1 MSEQKSSTAMIWDAI
16 SIGDIDQT
24 CGLFSRHPEM
34 VNAFIPFGGG
44 TFLHLAASKQGVDM
58 AEALLKI
65 GFDVNKGGKFA
76 GDTALVSACSYGNYS
91 VAKYLIDNEAKLD
104 VESPQKNPLFGA
116 IIGCSSEIV
125 RLLLEAGIDTSVRY
139 TGESMR
145 NMDAIAF
152 ALERGEGVI
161 AREIA
166 LWNSNGDVA
175 KANALLE
182 TGQEI
187 VNSNNAS
194 PDPEA

>member
-1 MSEQKSSTAMIWDAI
+1 MIEQKSPVAKIWEAI
-16 SIGDIDQT
+16 SVGDVDLT
-24 CGLFSRHPEM
+24 RSLFFQHPEM

-139 TGESMR
+139 TGESMK

-152 ALERGEGVI
+152 ALERGERLI

-175 KANALLE
+175 KANAILE
-182 TGQEI
+182 IGQEI
-187 VNSNNAS
+187 AKSNNT
-194 PDPEA
+194 